1 MNGFYVSA
9 LTATLLCALTAGLL
23 FTFAVVVMP
32 GIRSLRD
39 RDFLQAFKV
48 MDGIIQQN
56 DPRFIVVWVGS
67 VIALGAALFTGLGT
81 LEGIDRILLLGAAV
95 VYVLCVQLPTI
106 LVNVPLNNRLQS
118 IEIERQTESSL
129 RDFRTEFERRW
140 NVWNAFRT
148 VCASATVLALLVMLL
163 RT

>member
-1 MNGFYVSA
+1 MNWFFVSA

-32 GIRSLRD
+32 GIRSLGD

-56 DPRFIVVWVGS
+56 DPRFVAVWVGS
-67 VIALGAALFTGLGT
+67 VVALGAALVSGLGS
-81 LEGIDRILLLGAAV
+81 LDGIDRTLLLGAAV
-95 VYVLCVQLPTI
+95 VYALCVQLPTF

-118 IEIERQTESSL
+118 IEIDRQTEDSL
-129 RDFRTEFERRW
+129 REFRTEFERRW
-140 NVWNAFRT
+140 NVWNVFRT
-148 VCASATVLALLVMLL
+148 VSASITVLALLALLL
-163 RT
+163 RA